1 MGFFY
6 KLGTAFRMLLQFIVV
21 YLQIAFLEFIGCM
34 ILVLIFK
41 WNDLNPIPLFI
52 GTAIV
57 MGILYILAVL
67 NTIVSNTWVSA
78 NKDMD
83 ELDEEYR
90 EQTRRENETMTNLAL
105 KDYHWKRGRWF

>member
-6 KLGTAFRMLLQFIVV
+6 KLGTAFRMLLEFVVAYLYIVFFEFMVCMFLVFI
-21 YLQIAFLEFIGCM
+21 FN
-34 ILVLIFK
+34 
-41 WNDLNPIPLFI
+41 WNDLNPIPLFMW
-52 GTAIV
+52 TAIV

-78 NKDMD
+78 NRDMD
-83 ELDEEYR
+83 ELNAERR